1 MRCVLHPQTT
11 ASVWVFYSVDPFSQ
25 TAPQIFDDI
34 IHMEM
39 FDHVEEYMR
48 VKDDYD
54 IIIKQ

>member
-1 MRCVLHPQTT
+1 MRCVLHPQTA
-11 ASVWVFYSVDPFSQ
+11 ASVWVLYSVDPFSQ

-34 IHMEM
+34 MHMEM

>member
-11 ASVWVFYSVDPFSQ
+11 ASGWVLYSVDPFSQ

-34 IHMEM
+34 MHMEM
-39 FDHVEEYMR
+39 FEHIEEYMR
-48 VKDDYD
+48 VKDAHD

>member
-1 MRCVLHPQTT
+1 MRCILHPQTT
-11 ASVWVFYSVDPFSQ
+11 ASVWVLYSVDPFSQ

-34 IHMEM
+34 MHMEM
-39 FDHVEEYMR
+39 FDHVEEYMM